1 MTNLLDRFPPE
12 AVLTDKQVCE
22 LVGISLDTLWRLE
35 RKGDAPPR
43 VQLSPRRHGRRLA
56 DVRRWITERTETPG
70 KTAAA

>member
-35 RKGDAPPR
+35 HARENCRRLIQRKGPP
-43 VQLSPRRHGRRLA
+43 G
-56 DVRRWITERTETPG
+56 VR
-70 KTAAA
+70 TAGLFFGSNWRSI